1 MRKRKNAFLT
11 FLFSL
16 LPGAA
21 EMYLGFMRNG
31 ISLMALF
38 FLSFI
43 FPALLHLSDVLIF
56 ICVLIWFYSFFHARH
71 LAGADDA
78 WLSRRED
85 LFIWDEFFDGTTRFT
100 GHRRDPEKSRRIAA
114 ILLILL
120 GGLMLW
126 DRLISLIT
134 IFLPSF
140 YADLLWNCLNA
151 APGFVISILIILLG
165 ISLIS
170 GRKKQLEDDADPD
183 PRSFGPGPMNAGPQP
198 ASAGPEPMSAAA
210 EPASAGP
217 EPVKAAPSPLHA
229 DHDKEV
235 L

>member
-140 YADLLWNCLNA
+140 YADLLWNCLSA

-170 GRKKQLEDDADPD
+170 GRKKQLEDDIDPD
-183 PRSFGPGPMNAGPQP
+183 PRTFGPGPGSTAAKPAGAEPETVG
-198 ASAGPEPMSAAA
+198 AGPETVTP
-210 EPASAGP
+210 
-217 EPVKAAPSPLHA
+217 APSPLNT
-229 DHDKEV
+229 DCDKEE

>member
-78 WLSRRED
+78 WLSRKED
-85 LFIWDEFFDGTTRFT
+85 LFIWDEFFDGTARFS

-114 ILLILL
+114 VLLILL

-126 DRLISLIT
+126 DRLISLIA

-140 YADLLWNCLNA
+140 YADLLWNCLSA

-170 GRKKQLEDDADPD
+170 GRKKQLEDDIDPD
-183 PRSFGPGPMNAGPQP
+183 PRTFGPGPGSSSAKPAGAEPETVG
-198 ASAGPEPMSAAA
+198 AGPETVTP
-210 EPASAGP
+210 
-217 EPVKAAPSPLHA
+217 APSPLNT
-229 DHDKEV
+229 DCDKEEV
-235 L
+235 